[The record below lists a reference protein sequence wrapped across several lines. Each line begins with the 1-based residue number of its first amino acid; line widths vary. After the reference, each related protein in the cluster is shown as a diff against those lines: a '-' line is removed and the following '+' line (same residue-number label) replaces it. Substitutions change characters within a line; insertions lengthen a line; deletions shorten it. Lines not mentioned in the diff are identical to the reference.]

1 MRKIISIIP
10 IIIVSVIMILL
21 SAKSCGH
28 FNPPTENKP
37 TSEIKLEKVMSEIN
51 HGLYKFQ
58 LNDSTTILI
67 YRGVESCTMLQL
79 K

>member
-1 MRKIISIIP
+1 MRKIISILP
-10 IIIVSVIMILL
+10 IVIVSVIMILL
-21 SAKSCGH
+21 SACGS
-28 FNPPTENKP
+28 FNPPKEDNP
-37 TSEIKLEKVMSEIN
+37 TNEIKLEKVMSEIN

>member
-1 MRKIISIIP
+1 MRKLFIVVSIL
-10 IIIVSVIMILL
+10 SVIMILL
-21 SAKSCGH
+21 SACGH
-28 FNPPTENKP
+28 FNPPTEDNP

>member
-1 MRKIISIIP
+1 MRKLISILP
-10 IIIVSVIMILL
+10 IVIVSVIMILL
-21 SAKSCGH
+21 SACGS
-28 FNPPTENKP
+28 FNPPTND
-37 TSEIKLEKVMSEIN
+37 IKLEKVMDQIDQ
-51 HGLYKFQ
+51 GLYKFQ

>member
-1 MRKIISIIP
+1 MRKLISILP
-10 IIIVSVIMILL
+10 IVIVSVIMILL
-21 SAKSCGH
+21 SACGH
-28 FNPPTENKP
+28 FNPPKEDKP
-37 TSEIKLEKVMSEIN
+37 TNDIKLEKVMDQIDQ
-51 HGLYKFQ
+51 GLYKFQ